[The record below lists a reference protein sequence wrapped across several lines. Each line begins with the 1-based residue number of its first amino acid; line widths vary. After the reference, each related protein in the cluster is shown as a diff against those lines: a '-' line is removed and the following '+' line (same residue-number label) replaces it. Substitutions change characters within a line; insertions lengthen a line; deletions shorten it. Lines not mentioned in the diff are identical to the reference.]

1 MNKTEQELLEKF
13 GVSESWIEDSAQAY
27 ETGTWNIS
35 ENDRRPIFVG
45 SHLDRVGKK
54 RVTVIFDA
62 ADTQLVSALAK
73 KRGVKPSDIYRD
85 AVKAYLLAQV

>member
-1 MNKTEQELLEKF
+1 MKKSEQQLLEKF
-13 GVSESWIEDSAQAY
+13 GISKAWIEKSAEEY
-27 ETGTWNIS
+27 ESGNWEPS
-35 ENDRRPIFVG
+35 ENDGTIYIG

-62 ADTQLVSALAK
+62 ADTQEVSNIAK

-85 AVKAYLLAQV
+85 ALKQYLLTQA